1 MRLNPTENEGLAQTM
16 DATDKGEGSQ
26 LWHLCKNKLFYMPMT
41 SHVCVHADLLRRI
54 TDHY

>member
-41 SHVCVHADLLRRI
+41 SHICVHADLLRRI